1 MLSFAPIRARLADW
15 RGWLPTAALP
25 LFMFAALT
33 ALGGDRGYFYRDA
46 GVHDS
51 NTRKTLAIA
60 ENLSPEHNF
69 RLATRIWR
77 DEDGGFEYAFYN
89 RFPVSAYA
97 LVKLATLPF
106 GNDLANKLLAA
117 HVLMLMTFCGA
128 ALFSY
133 LAIVRIAGSRW
144 VAFAATALAFSGFYA
159 VYYADGVFNEG
170 VMDMF
175 GAALVFHGMVAFV
188 QDGRFRQLAVKTCAA
203 LLLGWHV
210 YALLLPFIVLGFGG
224 EAVALIRSAVSSGE
238 KAKAMRL
245 AVASLI
251 RSRYAALAAVA
262 ILFGSAL
269 LAFNFANEYADFTRE
284 TEFARLS
291 LVDALT
297 RRFGLTDYYGELGGL
312 EWDNFIRR
320 QLYRAGVA
328 SAPYALAR
336 AVGWDIPAREPFD
349 PSLAPAVLGVVATV
363 AALAATAFAPRC
375 RIPLVAAALFGF
387 CWAIPMRYNT
397 FMANHAFE
405 SLPYVFLTLTLFALA
420 LAGARRLQV
429 GRLRERVGGR
439 VAFAVCAAAAG
450 VFALSVFHAGRL
462 DLDASQAD
470 LDKSLMADFSAI
482 GAMTRGKRVIAFP
495 RHFYTTLDYVRKNHY
510 MAGSYWSV
518 SEEVCDPRAA
528 DFIVSRYR
536 H

>member
-1 MLSFAPIRARLADW
+1 M
-15 RGWLPTAALP
+15 
-25 LFMFAALT
+25 
-33 ALGGDRGYFYRDA
+33 
-46 GVHDS
+46 
-51 NTRKTLAIA
+51 
-60 ENLSPEHNF
+60 
-69 RLATRIWR
+69 
-77 DEDGGFEYAFYN
+77 
-89 RFPVSAYA
+89 
-97 LVKLATLPF
+97 
-106 GNDLANKLLAA
+106 
-117 HVLMLMTFCGA
+117 
-128 ALFSY
+128 
-133 LAIVRIAGSRW
+133 
-144 VAFAATALAFSGFYA
+144 
-159 VYYADGVFNEG
+159 
-170 VMDMF
+170 
-175 GAALVFHGMVAFV
+175 
-188 QDGRFRQLAVKTCAA
+188 
-203 LLLGWHV
+203 
-210 YALLLPFIVLGFGG
+210 
-224 EAVALIRSAVSSGE
+224 
-238 KAKAMRL
+238 

-262 ILFGSAL
+262 ILFGSAP
-269 LAFNFANEYADFTRE
+269 LALNLANEYADFAGE